1 MKLLIGDKNY
11 SSWSM
16 RPWLLFKHFGIPFEE
31 VLIHLNQP
39 DTNAKVLAYAPTGPG
54 KIPCLIDDNGSAIW
68 DSLAIAKTLAERFP
82 QHALWPRDAAARSHA
97 RSVSAEMHSG
107 FGALRSNMWMNIRAS
122 FPGKNA
128 KPEALA
134 DIARIESIWRN
145 CLETYGGP
153 FLFGEFGIADAMYG
167 AGRHALPHVATGF
180 VRRLRGVRGARE
192 QRARGQGVD
201 RRLAERNLRHRLS
214 RRMPMNIYAVGGAI
228 RDELLGVPVQDRD
241 YVVVGA
247 TPEQMVAQGYRPVG
261 KDFPVFLHPQTHEEY
276 ALARTERKTAAGYH
290 GFQFFYAPDVT
301 LEEDLA
307 RRDLTI
313 NAMAREV
320 RPDGELTG
328 PVIDPFKGQ
337 GDLQARLFRHV
348 SDAFLEDPVRI
359 LRIARFAARFVDFT
373 VALETMA
380 LMKKMVADGEVD
392 ALVAERV
399 WQEVSRGLMEKK
411 PSRMFDVLR
420 ECGALARI
428 LPEIDALFGVPQRA
442 DYHPEV
448 DTGLHV
454 MMVVDH
460 AAQQGYALPVRFA
473 ALTHDLGKAT
483 TPADVLPKHIGH
495 EERSVDLLK
504 RLAERLRVPND
515 CRDLGLLVA
524 REHGNIHRVM
534 EMGAAALVR
543 LLERSDAIRKPA
555 RFAKALQACEAD
567 TRGRLGFEARE
578 YPQAERLRVALVAA
592 RGVDTGA
599 VAKRLADAPAGIKD
613 AVHQERVKA
622 VEAALQ

>member
-1 MKLLIGDKNY
+1 
-11 SSWSM
+11 
-16 RPWLLFKHFGIPFEE
+16 
-31 VLIHLNQP
+31 
-39 DTNAKVLAYAPTGPG
+39 
-54 KIPCLIDDNGSAIW
+54 
-68 DSLAIAKTLAERFP
+68 
-82 QHALWPRDAAARSHA
+82 
-97 RSVSAEMHSG
+97 
-107 FGALRSNMWMNIRAS
+107 
-122 FPGKNA
+122 
-128 KPEALA
+128 
-134 DIARIESIWRN
+134 
-145 CLETYGGP
+145 
-153 FLFGEFGIADAMYG
+153 
-167 AGRHALPHVATGF
+167 
-180 VRRLRGVRGARE
+180 
-192 QRARGQGVD
+192 
-201 RRLAERNLRHRLS
+201 
-214 RRMPMNIYAVGGAI
+214 MNIYAVGGAI

-328 PVIDPFKGQ
+328 PVIDPFNGQ

-373 VALETMA
+373 VAPETLT
-380 LMKKMVADGEVD
+380 LMRKMVADGEVD

-411 PSRMFDVLR
+411 PSRMFEVLR
-420 ECGALARI
+420 DCGALARI

-448 DTGLHV
+448 NTGVHV

-473 ALTHDLGKAT
+473 ALAHDLGKAT
-483 TPADVLPKHIGH
+483 TPEDVLPRHIGH
-495 EERSVDLLK
+495 EGRSVDLLK
-504 RLAERLRVPND
+504 PLCERLRVPND
-515 CRDLGLLVA
+515 CRDLAVLVA

-555 RFAKALQACEAD
+555 RFAEALQACEAD
-567 TRGRLGFEARE
+567 ARGRLGFEMRD

-592 RGVDTGA
+592 RGVDAGA
-599 VAKRLADAPAGIKD
+599 VAKRLVDAPAGIKD
-613 AVHQERVKA
+613 AVHQERVRA
-622 VEAALQ
+622 VEAAIG